1 MTQTVTLETAW
12 LFTCP
17 TCGQRNVV
25 EPVLQAV
32 TLAERVEIAA
42 EEDIPPDDV
51 DDEWECEPD
60 AVRCGGCRTEFA
72 VDDDEEAD
80 DDDE

>member
-1 MTQTVTLETAW
+1 MTQTVALETAW

-51 DDEWECEPD
+51 DDEWECVPET
-60 AVRCGGCRTEFA
+60 VCCGGCGGEFD
-72 VDDDEEAD
+72 VDDGGEE
-80 DDDE
+80 DDEC